1 MRLCGLI
8 KSLESFL
15 LVGRGIFWWDFE
27 IQVVI
32 YNIRFLWNPTKL
44 MLTPLKISAVSL
56 VKHILNQNRRRQW
69 EKSNENSN
77 ILNQR
82 QKKTVR
88 TKSNSWKFHQKR
100 RECFLIGSDVLD
112 KGCPLCGGKCHAD
125 CVDTITSKDTSTSF
139 SPTSFSPNSFSQNT
153 SSKKNKERHR
163 GFLIKPLTTL
173 KLFCGWSWKY
183 VIKKTK

>member
-1 MRLCGLI
+1 
-8 KSLESFL
+8 
-15 LVGRGIFWWDFE
+15 
-27 IQVVI
+27 
-32 YNIRFLWNPTKL
+32 
-44 MLTPLKISAVSL
+44 MLTPFTITFHGQAYPESKQKETVRKKQIA
-56 VKHILNQNRRRQW
+56 
-69 EKSNENSN
+69 ENSN

-112 KGCPLCGGKCHAD
+112 KGCPLCGGKGHAD